1 MAKIDTT
8 KIEGY
13 ENMTP
18 EEKLQVLEGYEYE
31 DHSEELERMK
41 SAVTKANGE
50 AAEWKRK
57 HKAQMTEEEQR
68 KQEATEATERLMKE
82 LEELR
87 RDKVVS
93 QYKTSFMG
101 LGYDEAAA
109 AETAKAMADGDMAKV
124 FATQQKFQE
133 NMAKKLRADALKDTP
148 RPGSGTPGETD
159 YGKMISDAQERGDN
173 LAAAYYTRLQS
184 QQDSHA
190 E

>member
-13 ENMTP
+13 ESMTP
-18 EEKLQVLEGYEYE
+18 EEKLQALEGYEYD

-68 KQEATEATERLMKE
+68 KQEATEATEKLMKE

-101 LGYDEAAA
+101 LGYDEATA

-148 RPGSGTPGETD
+148 RPGAGAPGTTD
-159 YGKMISDAQERGDN
+159 YAKLISEAQERGDIT
-173 LAAAYYTRLQS
+173 AVAYYTRLQAMQAS
-184 QQDSHA
+184 QQ